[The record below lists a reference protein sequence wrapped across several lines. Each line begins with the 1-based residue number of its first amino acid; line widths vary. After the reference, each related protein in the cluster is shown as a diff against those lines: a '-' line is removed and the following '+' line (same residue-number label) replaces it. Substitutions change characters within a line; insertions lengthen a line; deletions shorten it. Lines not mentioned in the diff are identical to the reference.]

1 MTCLDLYNEV
11 KDMKS
16 LDDIKVIIRKSVLE
30 ELSGE
35 DFTIREIKK
44 KSKNE
49 RINQELYRSVK
60 EIEAKEKRKL
70 SNEEREKLKKQ
81 IEKNIK

>member
-16 LDDIKVIIRKSVLE
+16 LDDIKVIIRKAVLE

-49 RINQELYRSVK
+49 IIKQEVYKRVK
-60 EIEAKEKRKL
+60 EIEVKEKRKL
-70 SNEEREKLKKQ
+70 TNEEREKLKSQ